1 MMKRAF
7 GIAAFFMLS
16 IFLTG
21 GCGSSEPCPIDGLD
35 EETAAKLKCEDSG
48 GTFANDLCVC
58 GQTFCPAGVVCK
70 DGACAKTAF
79 ELSCEASGGTYKD
92 ERCECKNVKC
102 DAGLVCNYLTK
113 ECPESKPTGFCNAAD
128 VFCANSR
135 MYTCGEDNTWKEGE
149 TCDKGCHS
157 DQKKCANC
165 TSDGC
170 EDGRLFTCNDGEIIA
185 GDACK
190 SGKCTDD
197 GLKCELSCT
206 EGDVSCFD
214 GKLQTCTSETWTTTE
229 VCDAGCAEDKESC
242 ATRCDD
248 GDTQCVDGKL
258 KTCSGGVYGGEENC
272 DNGASCKSE
281 TECGECANDSKQ
293 CIDDE
298 NKIGKPRT
306 CTAGVW
312 KDDANQCDDVS
323 CDVVTN
329 ECGECKNESKQC
341 IDDENEIGKPR
352 TCIAGVWKD
361 DANQC
366 DDVSCDVVTN
376 ECGECKNHSN
386 NICKN
391 DEDTQAGHLETC
403 VAGKIVLGDKCQ
415 NNNGSLKYS
424 CEGESEMTVCGT
436 CLNDEKVCE
445 KRGGDDM
452 FWVYLCT
459 HGEWKKQYRCPD
471 GCNEQTNECN

>member
-306 CTAGVW
+306 CIAGVW
-312 KDDANQCDDVS
+312 KDDVSQCDEVS
-323 CDVVTN
+323 CDIVTN

-459 HGEWKKQYRCPD
+459 HGEWKKQYTCPD

>member
-1 MMKRAF
+1 MIKKAS
-7 GIAAFFMLS
+7 GITILYTLS
-16 IFLTG
+16 MILAV
-21 GCGSSEPCPIDGLD
+21 GCDSEPYPVKGVD
-35 EETAAKLKCEDSG
+35 TTVRSKCEDSG
-48 GTFANDLCVC
+48 GSFTNDTCVC
-58 GQTFCPAGVVCK
+58 GSNICPKGVACTNDGKACDK
-70 DGACAKTAF
+70 DNAF
-79 ELSCEASGGTYKD
+79 EQLCTASGGTYEGK
-92 ERCECKNVKC
+92 RCKC
-102 DAGLVCNYLTK
+102 ADAICDDGAVCNAKTK
-113 ECPESKPTGFCNAAD
+113 KCPESQIGGPCNNDDTA
-128 VFCANSR
+128 CSNGQ
-135 MYTCGEDNTWKEGE
+135 MYKCVENKWEEEE
-149 TCDKGCHS
+149 TCSNGCHS
-157 DQKKCANC
+157 DQKRCAEC
-165 TSDGC
+165 KEDGC
-170 EDGRLFTCNDGEIIA
+170 KDGRPFTCNNGTIVA
-185 GDACK
+185 GAPCK
-190 SGKCTDD
+190 NGKCTED
-197 GLKCELSCT
+197 GSKCEAVCT
-206 EGDVSCFD
+206 TGEISCFD
-214 GKLQTCTSETWTTTE
+214 SKVQTCSDDTWNITET
-229 VCDAGCAEDKESC
+229 CPAGCAGDKKSC
-242 ATRCDD
+242 A
-248 GDTQCVDGKL
+248 
-258 KTCSGGVYGGEENC
+258 KTCTDGAMICADGTIKTCNGNVYDAGNPC

-281 TECGECANDSKQ
+281 TECGECANESKQ

-298 NKIGKPRT
+298 NKIGKTRT
-306 CTAGVW
+306 CVAGVW
-312 KDDANQCDDVS
+312 KDDVSQCDDVS
-323 CDVVTN
+323 CDIVTN
-329 ECGECKNESKQC
+329 GCGECKNESKQC

-436 CLNDEKVCE
+436 CLNDKKVCE
-445 KRGGDDM
+445 KRGGDDR

>member
-7 GIAAFFMLS
+7 GIAAFFVLS

-48 GTFANDLCVC
+48 GTFANNLCVC

-70 DGACAKTAF
+70 DGTCAETAF
-79 ELSCEASGGTYKD
+79 ELSCKASGGTYKD

-102 DAGLVCNYLTK
+102 DAGLVCNHLTK

-157 DQKKCANC
+157 DQKKCVNC

-197 GLKCELSCT
+197 GLKCEHLCT

-214 GKLQTCTSETWTTTE
+214 GKLQTCTSETWTTTK
-229 VCDAGCAEDKESC
+229 VCDAGCAEDKKSC
-242 ATRCDD
+242 AKRCDD
-248 GDTQCVDGKL
+248 GNTLCVDGKL
-258 KTCSGGVYGGEENC
+258 KTCSGGVYGGEKNC

-281 TECGECANDSKQ
+281 TECGEC
-293 CIDDE
+293 
-298 NKIGKPRT
+298 
-306 CTAGVW
+306 
-312 KDDANQCDDVS
+312 
-323 CDVVTN
+323 
-329 ECGECKNESKQC
+329 
-341 IDDENEIGKPR
+341 
-352 TCIAGVWKD
+352 
-361 DANQC
+361 
-366 DDVSCDVVTN
+366 
-376 ECGECKNHSN
+376 KNHSD

-391 DEDTQAGHLETC
+391 DEKTQAGHLETC

-415 NNNGSLKYS
+415 NYNGSLKYS

-436 CLNDEKVCE
+436 CLNDDKVCE
-445 KRGGDDM
+445 RRDGDDL

-459 HGEWKKQYRCPD
+459 HGKWLKQYSCPND
-471 GCNEQTNECN
+471 CNEQTNECN

>member
-21 GCGSSEPCPIDGLD
+21 GCGSAEPCPIDGLD

-48 GTFANDLCVC
+48 GTFANSLCVC
-58 GQTFCPAGVVCK
+58 GQAFCPAGVVCK

-157 DQKKCANC
+157 DQKKCVNC

-248 GDTQCVDGKL
+248 GSTLCVDGKL

-281 TECGECANDSKQ
+281 TECGECANESKQ

-298 NKIGKPRT
+298 NKIGKTRT
-306 CTAGVW
+306 CVAGVW
-312 KDDANQCDDVS
+312 KDDVSQCDDVS
-323 CDVVTN
+323 CDIVTN
-329 ECGECKNESKQC
+329 GCGECKNESKQC

-376 ECGECKNHSN
+376 ECGECKNHSD

-459 HGEWKKQYRCPD
+459 HGEWKKQYTCPD

>member
-281 TECGECANDSKQ
+281 TECGEC
-293 CIDDE
+293 
-298 NKIGKPRT
+298 
-306 CTAGVW
+306 
-312 KDDANQCDDVS
+312 
-323 CDVVTN
+323 
-329 ECGECKNESKQC
+329 KNESKQC

-445 KRGGDDM
+445 KRGGDDK

-459 HGEWKKQYRCPD
+459 HGEWKKQYTCPD

>member
-306 CTAGVW
+306 C
-312 KDDANQCDDVS
+312 
-323 CDVVTN
+323 
-329 ECGECKNESKQC
+329 
-341 IDDENEIGKPR
+341 
-352 TCIAGVWKD
+352 IAGVWKD
-361 DANQC
+361 DVSQC
-366 DDVSCDVVTN
+366 DEVSCDIVTN

-459 HGEWKKQYRCPD
+459 HGEWKKQYTCPD

>member
-306 CTAGVW
+306 C
-312 KDDANQCDDVS
+312 
-323 CDVVTN
+323 
-329 ECGECKNESKQC
+329 
-341 IDDENEIGKPR
+341 
-352 TCIAGVWKD
+352 IAGVWKD

-459 HGEWKKQYRCPD
+459 HGEWKKQYTCRD